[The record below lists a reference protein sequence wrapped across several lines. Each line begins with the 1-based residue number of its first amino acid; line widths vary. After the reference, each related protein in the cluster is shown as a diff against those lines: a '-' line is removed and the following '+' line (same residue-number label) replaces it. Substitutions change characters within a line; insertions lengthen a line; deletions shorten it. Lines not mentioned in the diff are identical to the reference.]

1 METGRLQP
9 GCRPAEADAHDA
21 WRHAAAHIVQ
31 FCRKSQQHLRCTA
44 LLAHSSTAFIQWEG
58 TGSRLA
64 DEDALRPEHSG
75 LDSADSDQP
84 AARGG
89 TGLLRLDRSVAATDD
104 YRIAKPDPLGSV
116 VRERDLR
123 QTVER
128 GDRVEDAKESQQD
141 AQEEFTSA
149 LEALSSLT
157 NFNGGD
163 LESMYNKINDK
174 YQDSEKAAQNV
185 SDRISAIEDVSDA
198 LFAEWQEELN
208 LYTSAS
214 LRRSSEQKLRET
226 KSSYQTMLSAMK
238 RAEKKMDPVLNTL
251 RDNTLYLKHNLNAS
265 AVGSLQGEFMSLE
278 KDIAF
283 AIKQMNAAIEESD
296 KFLAQLNQK

>member
-1 METGRLQP
+1 MPYLIVIVLSIFTLTGCQSAYYSAMEQVGY
-9 GCRPAEADAHDA
+9 H
-21 WRHAAAHIVQ
+21 
-31 FCRKSQQHLRCTA
+31 K
-44 LLAHSSTAFIQWEG
+44 
-58 TGSRLA
+58 
-64 DEDALRPEHSG
+64 
-75 LDSADSDQP
+75 
-84 AARGG
+84 
-89 TGLLRLDRSVAATDD
+89 
-104 YRIAKPDPLGSV
+104 
-116 VRERDLR
+116 RDIM
-123 QTVER
+123 V
-128 GDRVEDAKESQQD
+128 DRVEDAKESQQD
-141 AQEEFTSA
+141 AQEEFSSA

-163 LESMYNKINDK
+163 LEDMYNQINDK

-185 SDRISAIEDVSDA
+185 SDRIAAIEDVSDA
-198 LFAEWQEELN
+198 LFAEWQSELD
-208 LYTSAS
+208 LYTSDS

-278 KDIAF
+278 KDIAY
-283 AIKQMNAAIEESD
+283 AIEQMNAAIAESD

>member
-1 METGRLQP
+1 MPYLIVIVLSIFTLTGCQSAYYSAMEQVGY
-9 GCRPAEADAHDA
+9 H
-21 WRHAAAHIVQ
+21 
-31 FCRKSQQHLRCTA
+31 K
-44 LLAHSSTAFIQWEG
+44 
-58 TGSRLA
+58 
-64 DEDALRPEHSG
+64 
-75 LDSADSDQP
+75 
-84 AARGG
+84 
-89 TGLLRLDRSVAATDD
+89 
-104 YRIAKPDPLGSV
+104 
-116 VRERDLR
+116 RDIM
-123 QTVER
+123 V
-128 GDRVEDAKESQQD
+128 DRVEDAKESQQD

-157 NFNGGD
+157 NFSGGD
-163 LESMYNKINDK
+163 LEDMYNKINDK

-185 SDRISAIEDVSDA
+185 TDRIAAIEDVSDA
-198 LFAEWQEELN
+198 LFDEWQAELD
-208 LYTSAS
+208 LYTSDS

-278 KDIAF
+278 KDIAY
-283 AIKQMNAAIEESD
+283 AIKQMNAAIAESD

>member
-1 METGRLQP
+1 MP
-9 GCRPAEADAHDA
+9 Y
-21 WRHAAAHIVQ
+21 
-31 FCRKSQQHLRCTA
+31 
-44 LLAHSSTAFIQWEG
+44 LLALVLSIFTL
-58 TGSRLA
+58 TGCQ
-64 DEDALRPEHSG
+64 
-75 LDSADSDQP
+75 SAYYSAMEQV
-84 AARGG
+84 G
-89 TGLLRLDRSVAATDD
+89 
-104 YRIAKPDPLGSV
+104 YHK
-116 VRERDLR
+116 RDIM
-123 QTVER
+123 V
-128 GDRVEDAKESQQD
+128 DRVEDAKESQQD

>member
-1 METGRLQP
+1 MPYLIVIVLSIFTLTGCQSAYYSAMEQVGY
-9 GCRPAEADAHDA
+9 H
-21 WRHAAAHIVQ
+21 
-31 FCRKSQQHLRCTA
+31 K
-44 LLAHSSTAFIQWEG
+44 
-58 TGSRLA
+58 
-64 DEDALRPEHSG
+64 
-75 LDSADSDQP
+75 
-84 AARGG
+84 
-89 TGLLRLDRSVAATDD
+89 
-104 YRIAKPDPLGSV
+104 
-116 VRERDLR
+116 RDIM
-123 QTVER
+123 V
-128 GDRVEDAKESQQD
+128 DRVEDAKESQQD

-157 NFNGGD
+157 NFSGGD
-163 LESMYNKINDK
+163 LEDMYNQINDK

-185 SDRISAIEDVSDA
+185 SDRIVAIEDVSDA
-198 LFAEWQEELN
+198 LFAEWQSELD

-226 KSSYQTMLSAMK
+226 QSSYKTMLSAMK

-278 KDIAF
+278 KDIAY
-283 AIKQMNAAIEESD
+283 AIEQMNAAIAESD

>member
-1 METGRLQP
+1 MPYLIVIVLSIFTLTGCQSAYYSSMEQVGY
-9 GCRPAEADAHDA
+9 H
-21 WRHAAAHIVQ
+21 
-31 FCRKSQQHLRCTA
+31 K
-44 LLAHSSTAFIQWEG
+44 
-58 TGSRLA
+58 
-64 DEDALRPEHSG
+64 
-75 LDSADSDQP
+75 
-84 AARGG
+84 
-89 TGLLRLDRSVAATDD
+89 
-104 YRIAKPDPLGSV
+104 
-116 VRERDLR
+116 RDIM
-123 QTVER
+123 V
-128 GDRVEDAKESQQD
+128 DRVEDAKESQQD

-157 NFNGGD
+157 NFSGGD
-163 LESMYNKINDK
+163 LEDMYNQINDK

-185 SDRISAIEDVSDA
+185 SDRIAAIEDVSDA
-198 LFAEWQEELN
+198 LFAEWQSELD

-226 KSSYQTMLSAMK
+226 QSSYKTMLSAMK

-278 KDIAF
+278 KDIAY
-283 AIKQMNAAIEESD
+283 AIEQMNAAIAESD

>member
-1 METGRLQP
+1 MPYLIVIVLSIFTLTGCQSAYYSAMEQVGY
-9 GCRPAEADAHDA
+9 H
-21 WRHAAAHIVQ
+21 
-31 FCRKSQQHLRCTA
+31 K
-44 LLAHSSTAFIQWEG
+44 
-58 TGSRLA
+58 
-64 DEDALRPEHSG
+64 
-75 LDSADSDQP
+75 
-84 AARGG
+84 
-89 TGLLRLDRSVAATDD
+89 
-104 YRIAKPDPLGSV
+104 
-116 VRERDLR
+116 RDIM
-123 QTVER
+123 V
-128 GDRVEDAKESQQD
+128 DRVEDAKESQQD
-141 AQEEFTSA
+141 AQEEFSSA

-163 LESMYNKINDK
+163 LEEMYNQINDK

-185 SDRISAIEDVSDA
+185 SDRIAAIEDVSDA
-198 LFAEWQEELN
+198 LFAEWQSELD
-208 LYTSAS
+208 LYTSDS

-278 KDIAF
+278 KDIAY
-283 AIKQMNAAIEESD
+283 AIEQMNAAIAESD

>member
-1 METGRLQP
+1 MPYLIVIVLSIFTLTGCQSAYYSAMEQVGY
-9 GCRPAEADAHDA
+9 H
-21 WRHAAAHIVQ
+21 
-31 FCRKSQQHLRCTA
+31 K
-44 LLAHSSTAFIQWEG
+44 
-58 TGSRLA
+58 
-64 DEDALRPEHSG
+64 
-75 LDSADSDQP
+75 
-84 AARGG
+84 
-89 TGLLRLDRSVAATDD
+89 
-104 YRIAKPDPLGSV
+104 
-116 VRERDLR
+116 RDIM
-123 QTVER
+123 V
-128 GDRVEDAKESQQD
+128 DRVEDAKESQQD

-157 NFNGGD
+157 NFSGGD
-163 LESMYNKINDK
+163 LEDMYNKINDK

-185 SDRISAIEDVSDA
+185 SDRIAAIEDVSDA
-198 LFAEWQEELN
+198 LFEEWQSELD
-208 LYTSAS
+208 LYTSDS

-278 KDIAF
+278 KDIAY
-283 AIKQMNAAIEESD
+283 AIKQMNAAIAESD